1 MLKYK
6 IKINWI
12 KRKKKIEK
20 ILILFIFSEKKNRIF

>member
-12 KRKKKIEK
+12 KRKKKKEK